1 MDPTKEVGLARQIT
15 INARVDPDNGGNLF
29 RLRDGLMS
37 KVPGTVGDTK
47 TLKAMQDI
55 MSEKQTLASGKF
67 ATQSH
72 SWATLS
78 TAISSSLGSDLMAE
92 ERQNEYRVSALTQLR
107 ELEKDGAV
115 DTDEEAQK
123 MLILEHSYKANA
135 RMIKTIDEML
145 QTILRI

>member
-1 MDPTKEVGLARQIT
+1 
-15 INARVDPDNGGNLF
+15 
-29 RLRDGLMS
+29 
-37 KVPGTVGDTK
+37 
-47 TLKAMQDI
+47 
-55 MSEKQTLASGKF
+55 
-67 ATQSH
+67 
-72 SWATLS
+72 
-78 TAISSSLGSDLMAE
+78 MAE

-123 MLILEHSYKANA
+123 MLILEHNYKANA

>member
-1 MDPTKEVGLARQIT
+1 M
-15 INARVDPDNGGNLF
+15 
-29 RLRDGLMS
+29 RDIL
-37 KVPGTVGDTK
+37 
-47 TLKAMQDI
+47 
-55 MSEKQTLASGKF
+55 SEKQTLASGKF

-72 SWATLS
+72 SLASLS
-78 TAISSSLGSDLMAE
+78 TAILSTLGSDLMAE
-92 ERQNEYRVSALTQLR
+92 ERQNEYHVSTLTQLR

-123 MLILEHSYKANA
+123 MLVLEHSYKANA